1 MLIRPRFS
9 QAQIRDIAAG
19 TAVVTINGKDLGVAD
34 TVQCAQVE
42 SLTIIRTGDEASGA
56 TIMVSNA
63 YQLAAELV
71 RIRDLNGFAG
81 SYDRGLQGNA
91 TVTLTGSTYSI
102 SGAATGFNIAK
113 PSALT
118 TETFAIRVAC

>member
-1 MLIRPRFS
+1 MPRS
-9 QAQIRDIAAG
+9 ETLPPG
-19 TAVVTINGKDLGVAD
+19 TAVITINGKDLGRTD

-42 SLTIIRTGDEASGA
+42 SLTTIRTGHEASGA
-56 TIMVSNA
+56 TVMVSNA
-63 YQLAAELV
+63 HQLAAEFV

-91 TVTLTGSTYSI
+91 TVTLTGSSYSI
-102 SGAATGFNIAK
+102 TGAAAGFNITK

-118 TETFAIRVAC
+118 TETFAIKVAC